1 MYGGVVDG
9 LSGVNRETFS
19 LAVVVGAS
27 DILQYVDSAM
37 KQAGSNISFAFYGMP
52 I

>member
-9 LSGVNRETFS
+9 LSGVHRETFS
-19 LAVVVGAS
+19 LTVVVGVS
-27 DILQYVDSAM
+27 DILQYVGSST
-37 KQAGSNISFAFYGMP
+37 KQAGSNISFAFCGMP